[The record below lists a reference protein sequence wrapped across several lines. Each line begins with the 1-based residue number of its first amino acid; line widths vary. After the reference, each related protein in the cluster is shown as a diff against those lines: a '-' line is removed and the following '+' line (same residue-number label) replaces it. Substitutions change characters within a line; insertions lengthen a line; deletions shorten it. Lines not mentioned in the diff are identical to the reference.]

1 MGKLNL
7 STTTQNNSNL
17 ESFFQQRVDQF
28 LKTHIKSNNIIDEA
42 IVYALEA
49 PGKRVRPTLLYLV
62 SDALSLELDHA
73 DAIAG
78 ALETIHTYSL
88 VHDDLPCMDDDDLR
102 RGQPSLHKKYSE
114 ATAVLAGDAMQSMAL
129 EMLLDNQYFTEK
141 QNNLLAK
148 MLLETIGSK
157 GMILG
162 QALDIEY
169 ESREAN
175 ESEILLMC
183 ELKTGVLIEFCFLAP
198 LMIADATN
206 EKWKRLGKIVGISFQ
221 LIDDLLDLQ
230 ETSENLGK
238 KSQKDIIR
246 NKKNYPISFGEKKT
260 VELLD
265 TYKAE
270 ANNLLQELN
279 LDEHYLSNYIMNLFD
294 RRIK

>member
-7 STTTQNNSNL
+7 STTTQSNSNL

-28 LKTHIKSNNIIDEA
+28 LKAYIKSNNIIDEP

-102 RGQPSLHKKYSE
+102 RGQPSLHKKYNE
-114 ATAVLAGDAMQSMAL
+114 ATAVLTGDAMQSMAL
-129 EMLLDNQYFTEK
+129 EMLLDNQHFTEK

-260 VELLD
+260 IELLD
-265 TYKAE
+265 AYKAE

-279 LDEHYLSNYIMNLFD
+279 LDEHYLSNYIMNLFN
-294 RRIK
+294 RRI

>member
-7 STTTQNNSNL
+7 STTTQSNSNL

-28 LKTHIKSNNIIDEA
+28 LKAYIKSNNIIDEP
-42 IVYALEA
+42 IVYALQA

-102 RGQPSLHKKYSE
+102 RGQPSLHKKYNE
-114 ATAVLAGDAMQSMAL
+114 ATAVLTGDAMQSMAL
-129 EMLLDNQYFTEK
+129 EMLLDNQHFTEK

-260 VELLD
+260 IELLD
-265 TYKAE
+265 AYKAE

-279 LDEHYLSNYIMNLFD
+279 LDEHYLSNYIMNLFN
-294 RRIK
+294 RRI

>member
-28 LKTHIKSNNIIDEA
+28 LKTYIKSNNIIDES

-73 DAIAG
+73 DAVAG

-102 RGQPSLHKKYSE
+102 RGQPSLHKKYNE
-114 ATAVLAGDAMQSMAL
+114 ATAVLAGDAMQSMAI
-129 EMLLDNQYFTEK
+129 EMLLDNQHFTEK

-230 ETSENLGK
+230 ETSEKLGK

-265 TYKAE
+265 TYKTE
-270 ANNLLQELN
+270 ANNLLKELN

-294 RRIK
+294 RRI

>member
-28 LKTHIKSNNIIDEA
+28 LKTYIKLNNIIDES
-42 IVYALEA
+42 IVYALKA

-102 RGQPSLHKKYSE
+102 RGQPSLHKKYNE
-114 ATAVLAGDAMQSMAL
+114 ATAVLAGDAMQSMAI
-129 EMLLDNQYFTEK
+129 EMLLDNQHFTEK

-294 RRIK
+294 RRI

>member
-7 STTTQNNSNL
+7 ARTTQNNSNL

-28 LKTHIKSNNIIDEA
+28 LKTYIKSNNIIDES

-102 RGQPSLHKKYSE
+102 RGQPSLHKKYNE
-114 ATAVLAGDAMQSMAL
+114 ATAVLAGDAMQSMAI
-129 EMLLDNQYFTEK
+129 EMLLDNQHFTEK

-246 NKKNYPISFGEKKT
+246 NKKNYPISFGEEKT

-265 TYKAE
+265 AYKAE

-279 LDEHYLSNYIMNLFD
+279 LDEHYLSNYIMNLFN
-294 RRIK
+294 RRI

>member
-28 LKTHIKSNNIIDEA
+28 LKTYIKSNNIIDES
-42 IVYALEA
+42 IVYALKA

-102 RGQPSLHKKYSE
+102 RGQPSLHKKYNE
-114 ATAVLAGDAMQSMAL
+114 ATAVLAGDAMQSMAI
-129 EMLLDNQYFTEK
+129 EMLLDNQHFTEK

-265 TYKAE
+265 NYKAE

-279 LDEHYLSNYIMNLFD
+279 LDEHYLSNYIMNLFN
-294 RRIK
+294 RRI

>member
-28 LKTHIKSNNIIDEA
+28 LKTYIKTNNIIDES

-102 RGQPSLHKKYSE
+102 RGQPSLHKKYNE
-114 ATAVLAGDAMQSMAL
+114 ATAVLAGDAMQSMAI
-129 EMLLDNQYFTEK
+129 EMLLDNQHFTEK

-206 EKWKRLGKIVGISFQ
+206 EKWERLGKIVGISFQ

-246 NKKNYPISFGEKKT
+246 NKKNYPISFGEEKT

-265 TYKAE
+265 AYKAE

-294 RRIK
+294 RRI

>member
-28 LKTHIKSNNIIDEA
+28 LKTYIKSNNIIDES

-102 RGQPSLHKKYSE
+102 RGQPSLHKKYNE
-114 ATAVLAGDAMQSMAL
+114 ATAVLAGDAMQSMAI
-129 EMLLDNQYFTEK
+129 EMLLDNQHFTEK

-265 TYKAE
+265 AYKAE
-270 ANNLLQELN
+270 ANNLLGELN

-294 RRIK
+294 RRI

>member
-17 ESFFQQRVDQF
+17 ESFFQQRVNRF
-28 LKTHIKSNNIIDEA
+28 LRTHTKSNNIIDES

-102 RGQPSLHKKYSE
+102 RGQPSLHKKYNE
-114 ATAVLAGDAMQSMAL
+114 ATAVLAGDAMQSMAI
-129 EMLLDNQYFTEK
+129 EMLLDNQHFTEK

-148 MLLETIGSK
+148 MLLEIIGSK

-183 ELKTGVLIEFCFLAP
+183 ELKTGLLIEFCFLAP
-198 LMIADATN
+198 LMIANTTN

-238 KSQKDIIR
+238 KSQKDITR

-260 VELLD
+260 DELLD
-265 TYKAE
+265 AYKTE

-279 LDEHYLSNYIMNLFD
+279 LDEHYLSNYIMNLFN
-294 RRIK
+294 RRI

>member
-28 LKTHIKSNNIIDEA
+28 LKNYIKSNNIIDES

-62 SDALSLELDHA
+62 SDALSLELGHA

-102 RGQPSLHKKYSE
+102 RGQPSLHKKYNE
-114 ATAVLAGDAMQSMAL
+114 ATAVLAGDAMQSMAI
-129 EMLLDNQYFTEK
+129 EMLLDNHHFSEK

-206 EKWKRLGKIVGISFQ
+206 EKWERLGKIVGISFQ

-279 LDEHYLSNYIMNLFD
+279 LDEHYLSNYIMNLFN
-294 RRIK
+294 RRI

>member
-28 LKTHIKSNNIIDEA
+28 LKNYIKSNNIIDES

-102 RGQPSLHKKYSE
+102 RGQPSLHKKYNE
-114 ATAVLAGDAMQSMAL
+114 ATAVLAGDAMQSMAI
-129 EMLLDNQYFTEK
+129 EMLLDNHHFSEK

-279 LDEHYLSNYIMNLFD
+279 LDEHYLSNYIMNLFN
-294 RRIK
+294 RRI

>member
-102 RGQPSLHKKYSE
+102 RGQPSLHKKYNE
-114 ATAVLAGDAMQSMAL
+114 ATAVLAGDAMQSMAI
-129 EMLLDNQYFTEK
+129 EMLLDNQYFTDK
-141 QNNLLAK
+141 QNNLVAK

-294 RRIK
+294 RRI

>member
-28 LKTHIKSNNIIDEA
+28 LKTYIKSNNVIDES

-102 RGQPSLHKKYSE
+102 RGQPSLHKKYNE
-114 ATAVLAGDAMQSMAL
+114 ATAVLAGDAMQSMAI
-129 EMLLDNQYFTEK
+129 EMLLDNQHFTEK

-279 LDEHYLSNYIMNLFD
+279 LDEHYLSNYIMNLFN
-294 RRIK
+294 RRI

>member
-28 LKTHIKSNNIIDEA
+28 IKAYIKSNNIIDEP

-102 RGQPSLHKKYSE
+102 RGQPSLHKKYNE
-114 ATAVLAGDAMQSMAL
+114 ATAVLAGDAMQSMAI
-129 EMLLDNQYFTEK
+129 EMLLDNQHFTEK

-260 VELLD
+260 IELLD
-265 TYKAE
+265 AYKAE

-279 LDEHYLSNYIMNLFD
+279 LDEHYLSNYIMNLFN
-294 RRIK
+294 RRI

>member
-28 LKTHIKSNNIIDEA
+28 LKNYIKSNNIIDES

-62 SDALSLELDHA
+62 SDALSLELGHA

-102 RGQPSLHKKYSE
+102 RGQPSLHKKYNE
-114 ATAVLAGDAMQSMAL
+114 ATAVLAGDAMQSMAI
-129 EMLLDNQYFTEK
+129 EMLLDNHHFSEK

-270 ANNLLQELN
+270 AHNLLQELN
-279 LDEHYLSNYIMNLFD
+279 LDEHYLSNYIMNLFN
-294 RRIK
+294 RRI

>member
-28 LKTHIKSNNIIDEA
+28 LKTYIKSNNIIDES
-42 IVYALEA
+42 IVYALKA

-102 RGQPSLHKKYSE
+102 RGQPSLHKKFSE
-114 ATAVLAGDAMQSMAL
+114 ATAVLAGDAMQSMAI
-129 EMLLDNQYFTEK
+129 EMLLDNQHFTEK

-279 LDEHYLSNYIMNLFD
+279 LDEHYLSNYIMNLFN
-294 RRIK
+294 RRI

>member
-7 STTTQNNSNL
+7 STTTQSNSNL

-28 LKTHIKSNNIIDEA
+28 LKTYIKSNNIIDES

-102 RGQPSLHKKYSE
+102 RGQPSLHKKYNE

-129 EMLLDNQYFTEK
+129 EMLLDNQHFTEK

-246 NKKNYPISFGEKKT
+246 NKKNYPISFGEEKT

-265 TYKAE
+265 AYKAE

-279 LDEHYLSNYIMNLFD
+279 LDEHYLSNYIMNLFN
-294 RRIK
+294 RRI

>member
-28 LKTHIKSNNIIDEA
+28 LKTYIKSNNIIDES
-42 IVYALEA
+42 IIYALEA

-102 RGQPSLHKKYSE
+102 RGQPSLHKKYNE
-114 ATAVLAGDAMQSMAL
+114 ATAVLAGDAMQSMAI

-279 LDEHYLSNYIMNLFD
+279 LDEHYLSNYIMNLFN
-294 RRIK
+294 RRI

>member
-28 LKTHIKSNNIIDEA
+28 LKTYIKSNNIIDES

-49 PGKRVRPTLLYLV
+49 PGKRVGPTLLYLV
-62 SDALSLELDHA
+62 SDALSLELDHT

-102 RGQPSLHKKYSE
+102 RGQPSLHKKYNE
-114 ATAVLAGDAMQSMAL
+114 ATAVLAGDAMQSMAI
-129 EMLLDNQYFTEK
+129 EMLLDNQHFTEK

-206 EKWKRLGKIVGISFQ
+206 EKWERLGKIVGISFQ

-246 NKKNYPISFGEKKT
+246 NKKNYPISFGEEKT

-265 TYKAE
+265 AYKAE

-294 RRIK
+294 RRI

>member
-28 LKTHIKSNNIIDEA
+28 LKTYIKSNNIIDES

-62 SDALSLELDHA
+62 SDALSLELDHT

-102 RGQPSLHKKYSE
+102 RGQPSLHKKYNE
-114 ATAVLAGDAMQSMAL
+114 ATAVLAGDAMQSMAI
-129 EMLLDNQYFTEK
+129 EMLLDNQHFTEK

-206 EKWKRLGKIVGISFQ
+206 EKWERLGKIVGISFQ

-246 NKKNYPISFGEKKT
+246 NKKNYPISFGEEKT

-265 TYKAE
+265 AYKAE

-279 LDEHYLSNYIMNLFD
+279 LDEHSLSNYIMTLFD
-294 RRIK
+294 RRS

>member
-1 MGKLNL
+1 MGRLNL

-28 LKTHIKSNNIIDEA
+28 LKTYIKSNNIIDES

-62 SDALSLELDHA
+62 SDALSLELDHT

-102 RGQPSLHKKYSE
+102 RGQPSLHKKYNE
-114 ATAVLAGDAMQSMAL
+114 ATAVLAGDAMQSMAI

-141 QNNLLAK
+141 QNNKLAK
-148 MLLETIGSK
+148 ILLKTIGSK

-183 ELKTGVLIEFCFLAP
+183 ELKTGVLIEFCFHAP
-198 LMIADATN
+198 LIIADATN
-206 EKWKRLGKIVGISFQ
+206 EKWERLGKIVGISFQ

-246 NKKNYPISFGEKKT
+246 NKKNYPISFGEEKT

-265 TYKAE
+265 AYKAE

-279 LDEHYLSNYIMNLFD
+279 LDEHYLSTYIMNLFN
-294 RRIK
+294 RRI

>member
-28 LKTHIKSNNIIDEA
+28 IKAYIKSNNIIDEP

-62 SDALSLELDHA
+62 SDALSLDLDHA

-88 VHDDLPCMDDDDLR
+88 VHDDLPCMDDDDFR
-102 RGQPSLHKKYSE
+102 RGQPSLHKKYNE
-114 ATAVLAGDAMQSMAL
+114 ATAVLAGDAMQSMAIK
-129 EMLLDNQYFTEK
+129 MLLDNRHFTEK

-260 VELLD
+260 IELLD
-265 TYKAE
+265 AYKAE

-279 LDEHYLSNYIMNLFD
+279 LDEHYLSNYIMNLFN
-294 RRIK
+294 RRI

>member
-28 LKTHIKSNNIIDEA
+28 LKTYIESNNTIDES

-102 RGQPSLHKKYSE
+102 RGQPSLHKKYNE

-279 LDEHYLSNYIMNLFD
+279 LDEHYLSNYIMNLFN
-294 RRIK
+294 RRI

>member
-28 LKTHIKSNNIIDEA
+28 LKTHIKSNNIIDES

-73 DAIAG
+73 DAVAG

-102 RGQPSLHKKYSE
+102 RGQPSLHKKYNE
-114 ATAVLAGDAMQSMAL
+114 ATAVLAGDAMQSMAI
-129 EMLLDNQYFTEK
+129 EMLLDNQHFTEK

-169 ESREAN
+169 ESREVN

-294 RRIK
+294 RRI

>member
-28 LKTHIKSNNIIDEA
+28 LKTYIKSNNIIDES

-62 SDALSLELDHA
+62 SDALSLELGHA

-88 VHDDLPCMDDDDLR
+88 GHDDLPCMDDDDLR
-102 RGQPSLHKKYSE
+102 RGQPSLHKKYNE
-114 ATAVLAGDAMQSMAL
+114 ATAVLAGDAMQSMAI
-129 EMLLDNQYFTEK
+129 EMLLDNHHFSEK

-265 TYKAE
+265 NYKAE

-279 LDEHYLSNYIMNLFD
+279 LDEHYLSNYIMNLFN
-294 RRIK
+294 RRI

>member
-7 STTTQNNSNL
+7 STTTQSNSNL
-17 ESFFQQRVDQF
+17 ESFFQQRVNRF
-28 LKTHIKSNNIIDEA
+28 LRTHTKSNNIIDES

-102 RGQPSLHKKYSE
+102 RGQPSLHKKYNE
-114 ATAVLAGDAMQSMAL
+114 ATAVLAGDAMQSMAI
-129 EMLLDNQYFTEK
+129 EMLLGNQHFTEK

-148 MLLETIGSK
+148 MLLEIIGSR

-183 ELKTGVLIEFCFLAP
+183 ELKTGLLIEFCFLAP
-198 LMIADATN
+198 LMIANTTN

-238 KSQKDIIR
+238 KSQKDITR

-260 VELLD
+260 DELLD
-265 TYKAE
+265 AYKTE

-279 LDEHYLSNYIMNLFD
+279 LDEHYLSNYIMNLFN
-294 RRIK
+294 RRI

>member
-28 LKTHIKSNNIIDEA
+28 LKTHIKSNNIIDES
-42 IVYALEA
+42 IIYALEA

-102 RGQPSLHKKYSE
+102 RGQPSLHKKYNE
-114 ATAVLAGDAMQSMAL
+114 ATAVLAGDAMQSMAI
-129 EMLLDNQYFTEK
+129 EMLLDNQHFTEK

-183 ELKTGVLIEFCFLAP
+183 ELKTGVLLEFCFLAP

-246 NKKNYPISFGEKKT
+246 NKKNYPISFGEEKT

-265 TYKAE
+265 AYKAE

-279 LDEHYLSNYIMNLFD
+279 LDEHYLSNYIMNLFN
-294 RRIK
+294 RRI

>member
-28 LKTHIKSNNIIDEA
+28 LKTYIKSNNVIDES

-102 RGQPSLHKKYSE
+102 RGQPSLHKKYNE
-114 ATAVLAGDAMQSMAL
+114 ATAVLAGDAMQSMAI
-129 EMLLDNQYFTEK
+129 EMLLDNQHFTEK

-294 RRIK
+294 RRI

>member
-28 LKTHIKSNNIIDEA
+28 LKTYIKSNNIIDES

-78 ALETIHTYSL
+78 ALEIIHTYSL

-102 RGQPSLHKKYSE
+102 RGQPSLHKKYNE

-198 LMIADATN
+198 LMIANATN
-206 EKWKRLGKIVGISFQ
+206 ENWKKLGKIVGISFQ

-294 RRIK
+294 RRI

>member
-28 LKTHIKSNNIIDEA
+28 LKTYIKSNNIIDES

-62 SDALSLELDHA
+62 SDALSLELDHS

-102 RGQPSLHKKYSE
+102 RGQPSLHKKYNE
-114 ATAVLAGDAMQSMAL
+114 ATAVLAGDAMQSMAV
-129 EMLLDNQYFTEK
+129 EMLLDNQHFTDK
-141 QNNLLAK
+141 QNNILAK

-279 LDEHYLSNYIMNLFD
+279 LDEHYLSNYIMNLFN
-294 RRIK
+294 RRI

>member
-28 LKTHIKSNNIIDEA
+28 LKTYIKSNNIIDES

-62 SDALSLELDHA
+62 SDALSLELGHA

-102 RGQPSLHKKYSE
+102 RGQPSLHKKYNE
-114 ATAVLAGDAMQSMAL
+114 ATAVLAGDAMQSMAI
-129 EMLLDNQYFTEK
+129 EMLLDNQHFTEK

-279 LDEHYLSNYIMNLFD
+279 LDEHYLSNYIMNLFN
-294 RRIK
+294 RRI

>member
-28 LKTHIKSNNIIDEA
+28 LKTYIKSNNIIDES

-62 SDALSLELDHA
+62 SNALSLELDHA

-102 RGQPSLHKKYSE
+102 RGQPSLHKKYNE
-114 ATAVLAGDAMQSMAL
+114 ATAVLAGDAMQSMAI
-129 EMLLDNQYFTEK
+129 EMLLDNQHFTEK

-198 LMIADATN
+198 LMITNATN

-294 RRIK
+294 RRI

>member
-7 STTTQNNSNL
+7 STTTQSKSNL

-28 LKTHIKSNNIIDEA
+28 LKAYIKSNNIIDEP

-62 SDALSLELDHA
+62 SDALSLDLDHA

-102 RGQPSLHKKYSE
+102 RGQPSLHKKYNE

-129 EMLLDNQYFTEK
+129 EMLLDNQHFTEK

-260 VELLD
+260 IELLD
-265 TYKAE
+265 AYKAE

-279 LDEHYLSNYIMNLFD
+279 LDEHYLSNYIMNLFN
-294 RRIK
+294 RRI

>member
-28 LKTHIKSNNIIDEA
+28 LKTYIKSNNIIDES

-102 RGQPSLHKKYSE
+102 RGQPSLHKKYNE
-114 ATAVLAGDAMQSMAL
+114 ATAVLAGDAMQSMAI
-129 EMLLDNQYFTEK
+129 EMLLDNQHFTEK

-265 TYKAE
+265 AYKAE
-270 ANNLLQELN
+270 AHNLLQELN
-279 LDEHYLSNYIMNLFD
+279 LDEHYLSNYIMNLFN
-294 RRIK
+294 RRI

>member
-28 LKTHIKSNNIIDEA
+28 LKTYIKSNNIIDES
-42 IVYALEA
+42 IVYALNA

-78 ALETIHTYSL
+78 ALEIIHTYSL

-102 RGQPSLHKKYSE
+102 RGQPSLHKKYNE

-129 EMLLDNQYFTEK
+129 EMLLDNQYFTDK

-279 LDEHYLSNYIMNLFD
+279 LDEHYLSNYIMNLFN
-294 RRIK
+294 RRI

>member
-28 LKTHIKSNNIIDEA
+28 LKTYIKSNNIIDES

-102 RGQPSLHKKYSE
+102 RGQPSLHKKYNE

-129 EMLLDNQYFTEK
+129 EMLLNNQHLTEK
-141 QNNLLAK
+141 ENNTLAK

-206 EKWKRLGKIVGISFQ
+206 EKWERLGKIVGISFQ

-260 VELLD
+260 AELLD
-265 TYKAE
+265 AYKAE

-279 LDEHYLSNYIMNLFD
+279 LDEHYLSNYIMNLFN
-294 RRIK
+294 RRI

>member
-28 LKTHIKSNNIIDEA
+28 LKTYIKSNNIIDES

-102 RGQPSLHKKYSE
+102 RGQPSLHKKYNE
-114 ATAVLAGDAMQSMAL
+114 ATAVLAGDAMQSMAI
-129 EMLLDNQYFTEK
+129 EMLLDNQHFTEK

-206 EKWKRLGKIVGISFQ
+206 EKWERLGKIVGISFQ

-246 NKKNYPISFGEKKT
+246 NKKNYPIIFGEEKT

-265 TYKAE
+265 AYKAE

-279 LDEHYLSNYIMNLFD
+279 LDEHYLSNYIMNLFN
-294 RRIK
+294 RRI

>member
-17 ESFFQQRVDQF
+17 ESFFQQRVNQF
-28 LKTHIKSNNIIDEA
+28 LKTYIKSNNIIDES

-73 DAIAG
+73 DAVAG

-102 RGQPSLHKKYSE
+102 RGQPSLHKKYNE

-246 NKKNYPISFGEKKT
+246 NKKNYPISFGEEKT

-265 TYKAE
+265 AYKVE

-279 LDEHYLSNYIMNLFD
+279 LDDHYLSNYIMNLFD
-294 RRIK
+294 RRI

>member
-28 LKTHIKSNNIIDEA
+28 LKTYIKPNNIIDES

-62 SDALSLELDHA
+62 SDALSLELDHT

-102 RGQPSLHKKYSE
+102 RGQPSLHKKYNE

-198 LMIADATN
+198 LMIANATN
-206 EKWKRLGKIVGISFQ
+206 EKWERLGKIVGISFQ

-246 NKKNYPISFGEKKT
+246 NKKNYPISFGEEKT

-265 TYKAE
+265 AYKAE

-279 LDEHYLSNYIMNLFD
+279 LDEHYLSNYIMNLFN
-294 RRIK
+294 RRI